1 MHENWFKRDPKP
13 FNFSTFFSFL
23 NFRNG
28 WYFRKWQ
35 KFRLVEIRYCH
46 FRKPPHQLFLEFS
59 IFCLQ
64 KKFSKFTKFYKLCSL
79 CSLLF
84 FCSPAAPPLGA
95 TKEKNI
101 EPVLNLPMSYHA
113 ICSIISQ
120 NPHYYSFRT
129 PRERDKVTRQ
139 SAHQSVI
146 CIVTCLWYV
155 SKALMVFYSVLKCIK
170 YSIILYI

>member
-1 MHENWFKRDPKP
+1 MIKLFYGHLSNQKR
-13 FNFSTFFSFL
+13 F
-23 NFRNG
+23 
-28 WYFRKWQ
+28 
-35 KFRLVEIRYCH
+35 CH
-46 FRKPPHQLFLEFS
+46 FWKALDQLPLEFS

-129 PRERDKVTRQ
+129 PRERDQKVAPVCTPERDK
-139 SAHQSVI
+139 

-155 SKALMVFYSVLKCIK
+155 SKALMVFYSVLKWIK
-170 YSIILYI
+170 YLIILYI